1 MSHNNNNGRSQ
12 WGSKIGFLLAAG
24 GSAIGLGN
32 IWRFPTLAGESGG
45 GAFVLIYLLTVVI
58 VGFTIMLAEF
68 TLGRYAQ
75 SDVVGSFKKVNRHF
89 GFIGIIG
96 VVTAFFIMGFYPVV
110 GGWSIAYVFK
120 ALTGAIHTTDA
131 TILNDTF
138 INLITSN
145 ISPLIWALVFL
156 ILNVII
162 VWAGID
168 KGIEKASKILMPSLF
183 IIMIILTI
191 RSLTLDGA
199 MEGVKFFLKPD
210 FNQVMNPKIIM
221 AAVGQAFFSLSLGM
235 GCMVTY
241 GGYLKKEE
249 NLLKSAVIVPILDTV
264 VAIMAGLIILPAVFA
279 FGFEPGSGPGLVF
292 ITLPAVFTTMGGFGT
307 VFSVLFFLLLAI
319 AALTSSISLLELPV
333 AYFISQRHWNRKK
346 AVLVCSSIMF
356 VMSIFASLSQG
367 MLQSVTIL
375 GKNFFDFYDYM
386 SANILL
392 PVGGILLSISTGWV
406 LGKKEIIREATNDG
420 ELEFRLGSI
429 WVILLKYVIP
439 VLIFIVLLSQLGLIK
454 L

>member
-1 MSHNNNNGRSQ
+1 MRHNNSERSQ

-75 SDVVGSFKKVNRHF
+75 SDVVGSFKKVNKHF

-96 VVTAFFIMGFYPVV
+96 VVAAFCIMGFYPVV

-145 ISPLIWALVFL
+145 ISPLIWALIFL

-183 IIMIILTI
+183 VIMIILMI

-210 FNQVMNPKIIM
+210 FNQVMQEPKIIM

-241 GGYLKKEE
+241 GGYLNKEE
-249 NLLKSAVIVPILDTV
+249 NLLKSAVIVPILDTA

-333 AYFISQRHWNRKK
+333 AYFISQRNWSRKK
-346 AVLVCSSIMF
+346 AVIFCSALMF
-356 VMSIFASLSQG
+356 IMSIFASLSQG
-367 MLQSVTIL
+367 MLSEVTIL
-375 GKNFFDFYDYM
+375 GKNFFDLYDYM

-420 ELEFRLGSI
+420 ELEFRLGNI